1 MAIKGIL
8 PARLPNGEEQFA
20 GNNGNSSCKFS
31 LEDDCD
37 DNCVVD
43 DDDDE
48 AEAEAEAAGSEAQS
62 SMVRSLYWE
71 SQEAL
76 LQEILENYKLSG
88 TKVREGIYK
97 IIERVT
103 TTTNNYCECP
113 LPRLES
119 CAKCLRLRA
128 VNELRNKGFTAT
140 LCTSKWNQTDKKLG
154 GRHEYIE
161 VIVSTQ
167 GRKKQVPL
175 VIELNL
181 RDEFKMGKSCEEYCR
196 MVEQLPQMYIGKGEY
211 LNAIV
216 RAVCDAAKKSASEQ
230 RIHIGPWRKTSF
242 MLMKWSPAA
251 ASPVE
256 KTTSVAGAHQSS
268 STQLVIMS
276 PRQWH
281 ASITS
286 GLQSVT
292 GTTVK
297 VA

>member
-1 MAIKGIL
+1 MAIKENP
-8 PARLPNGEEQFA
+8 PARLPNGDDDEEQF
-20 GNNGNSSCKFS
+20 GNGNSSSKFS
-31 LEDDCD
+31 LQDECD
-37 DNCVVD
+37 DNCVAVDDDD

-48 AEAEAEAAGSEAQS
+48 AEAAGNESQS

-88 TKVREGIYK
+88 TKVREG
-97 IIERVT
+97 
-103 TTTNNYCECP
+103 
-113 LPRLES
+113 
-119 CAKCLRLRA
+119 
-128 VNELRNKGFTAT
+128 
-140 LCTSKWNQTDKKLG
+140 
-154 GRHEYIE
+154 RHEYIE
-161 VIVSTQ
+161 VMVSTQ

-196 MVEQLPQMYIGKGEY
+196 MVEQLPQVYIGKGEY

-230 RIHIGPWRKTSF
+230 RIHMGPWRKTNF

-251 ASPVE
+251 SVE
-256 KTTSVAGAHQSS
+256 KTTSLGAAHQSS

-281 ASITS
+281 PSITS
-286 GLQSVT
+286 GLQPVT

>member
-1 MAIKGIL
+1 MAIKENP
-8 PARLPNGEEQFA
+8 PARLPNGDDEEQF
-20 GNNGNSSCKFS
+20 GNGNSSSKFS
-31 LEDDCD
+31 LQDDCD
-37 DNCVVD
+37 DNCVAVD

-48 AEAEAEAAGSEAQS
+48 AEAAGNESQS

-103 TTTNNYCECP
+103 TTNNCCECP

-140 LCTSKWNQTDKKLG
+140 LCTSKWNQTEKKLG

-161 VIVSTQ
+161 VMVSTQ

-196 MVEQLPQMYIGKGEY
+196 MVEQLPQVYIGKGEY

-230 RIHIGPWRKTSF
+230 RIHMGPWRKTNF

-251 ASPVE
+251 SVE
-256 KTTSVAGAHQSS
+256 KTTSLGAAHQSS

-281 ASITS
+281 PSITS
-286 GLQSVT
+286 GLQPVT